1 MRRKEPA
8 SRYQAR
14 ALTLVKGIDPW
25 LILAFLGLMFIGVL
39 MVYSASIAT
48 AYAYYGTPYYYV
60 EREIVWAFIGLAT
73 LAVVVRIPYRTW
85 ERYALPMFGVSVAL
99 LTIVL
104 VPHLGHVSHGAR
116 RWFSLGAGVEIQPS
130 ELIKLTMAIYMAS
143 WLAGKGERVRDFK
156 ATFVPFS
163 LMVGAIALLIIKEPD
178 LGTGIVLVLTM
189 FALFYIAG
197 ANPLHMVSV
206 GAGALGIGWALINT
220 SSYQYNRLTAFI
232 DPWKHATR
240 SGYHTV
246 QALLALGSG
255 GLFGLGLGNSVQKY
269 VLPAPHTDS
278 ILAVIGEEW
287 GIMGTVAVLVLFMVI
302 AYRGIRISMNA
313 PDTFGRL
320 LAAGITSW
328 ITLQALM
335 NYAVITS
342 SVPFTGVPL
351 PFISYGGTSLILSMA
366 AIGILLNI
374 SRHTVGEGFARK
386 DTHHGRGERRSRL
399 SRAIDRPL
407 PEIESG
413 CPAALSEAPIRR
425 TRVRVR
431 RIEGES

>member
-1 MRRKEPA
+1 MRRKE
-8 SRYQAR
+8 R
-14 ALTLVKGIDPW
+14 AITLVRGIDPW
-25 LILAFLGLMFIGVL
+25 LVLAFLALTFIGVV

-48 AYAYYGTPYYYV
+48 AYAYYGTPYYYA
-60 EREIVWAFIGLAT
+60 EREIVWAGIGLVA
-73 LAVVVRIPYRTW
+73 LAVVVRIPYKTW
-85 ERYALPMFGVSVAL
+85 QRFALPMFGASVAL
-99 LTIVL
+99 LAIVL
-104 VPHLGHVSHGAR
+104 VPHLGHTSHGAR
-116 RWFSLGAGVEIQPS
+116 RWFSLGAGIEIQPS
-130 ELIKLTMAIYMAS
+130 EVIKLTMAIYMAS

-163 LMVGAIALLIIKEPD
+163 LMVGAVALLIIKEPD
-178 LGTGIVLVLTM
+178 LGTGIVVALTM

-206 GAGALGIGWALINT
+206 GVVASGMAWALINT
-220 SSYQYNRLTAFI
+220 SSYEYNRLTAFA
-232 DPWKHATR
+232 DPWKHATDV
-240 SGYHTV
+240 GYHTV

-287 GIMGTVAVLVLFMVI
+287 GIMGTVVVLLLFMII
-302 AYRGIRISMNA
+302 AYRGIHISMNA

-366 AIGILLNI
+366 AIGMLLNI
-374 SRHTVGEGFARK
+374 SRHTIGEGFARK

-399 SRAIDRPL
+399 SRALDRPL
-407 PEIESG
+407 
-413 CPAALSEAPIRR
+413 PAALSEAPIRR
-425 TRVRVR
+425 TRVKVR
-431 RIEGES
+431 SQGES

>member
-1 MRRKEPA
+1 MRRKE
-8 SRYQAR
+8 R
-14 ALTLVKGIDPW
+14 ALTLVRGIDPW
-25 LILAFLGLMFIGVL
+25 LILAFLGLTFIGIL

-60 EREIVWAFIGLAT
+60 ERELVWAGLGLAT

-85 ERYALPMFGVSVAL
+85 ERYALPIFATSVAL

-104 VPHLGHVSHGAR
+104 IPHLGHTSHGAR
-116 RWFSLGAGVEIQPS
+116 RWFSLGSGIEIQPS
-130 ELIKLTMAIYMAS
+130 ELVKLTMAIYMAS

-163 LMVGAIALLIIKEPD
+163 FMVGAVALLIIKEPD
-178 LGTGIVLVLTM
+178 LGTGIVLVLSM

-197 ANPLHMVSV
+197 ANPLHMLSV
-206 GAGALGIGWALINT
+206 GVVATGFGWALINT
-220 SSYQYNRLTAFI
+220 SSYQYNRLTAFM
-232 DPWKHATR
+232 DPWKHATGV
-240 SGYHTV
+240 GYHTV

-255 GLFGLGLGNSVQKY
+255 GFFGLGLGNSVQKY

-287 GIMGTVAVLVLFMVI
+287 GIVGTVVVLLLFMVI
-302 AYRGIRISMNA
+302 AYRGIHIAMNA

-351 PFISYGGTSLILSMA
+351 PFISYGGTSLILGMA

-386 DTHHGRGERRSRL
+386 DTHNGRGERRPRL
-399 SRAIDRPL
+399 SSAIDRPV
-407 PEIESG
+407 
-413 CPAALSEAPIRR
+413 PAALSGPSTRR

-431 RIEGES
+431 VENES